1 MSYKE
6 PLTISIQPLQ
16 YGDIPSCS
24 QNVAAAFAVDPYTIV
39 KQLGRKPYDM
49 YAMTYDSLLNG
60 LERKNQVHVKAVDE
74 KTGKLAGHGVLR

>member
-1 MSYKE
+1 MSYKD

-24 QNVAAAFAVDPYTIV
+24 QNVAAAFAVDPRTIV

-49 YAMTYDSLLNG
+49 YAMTYDTLLNG
-60 LERKNQVHVKAVDE
+60 LERENQVHVEAVDE